1 MTDTK
6 ALNLSDITRGE
17 IMGYIISGVAFAVMC
32 VCAFMMYSCCVMG
45 GKHER

>member
-1 MTDTK
+1 
-6 ALNLSDITRGE
+6 
-17 IMGYIISGVAFAVMC
+17 MGYVISGVAFAVMC